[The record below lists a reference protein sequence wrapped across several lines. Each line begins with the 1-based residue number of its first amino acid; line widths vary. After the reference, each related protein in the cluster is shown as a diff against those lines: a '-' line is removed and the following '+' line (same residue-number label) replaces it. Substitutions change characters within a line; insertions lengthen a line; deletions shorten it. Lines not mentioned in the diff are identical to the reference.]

1 MLFIRNCVLPPIFPN
16 GNCHFPFWVMEG
28 GCDVAKLYVLQS
40 YRCCTFCTRK
50 TRGET
55 QFWIELAAPYT
66 LANNN
71 EMNSDD
77 RLPFIIFLTPIS
89 YDGSNRLWRRR
100 LLPSP
105 CSLWRHKQTL
115 VGVIRPLADGKC
127 RRFRQPTEQYR
138 FHRYLCFH
146 CIFCV
151 WVFCILFCTSRVTLS
166 YQNCIHSNSTLRYC
180 EYVLLLTIDK
190 SHFQIR
196 EKGFRDLTNNYYNI
210 LCRTLAKRQ
219 IKHKHTTQKY
229 LCAVPLHDWCG

>member
-1 MLFIRNCVLPPIFPN
+1 MSLDLIFSIVMLNFAVIRSAVLEKMTFEVAIFAS
-16 GNCHFPFWVMEG
+16 FPDIPERKLSLPSWVMEG

-40 YRCCTFCTRK
+40 YHSCTFCKRK
-50 TRGET
+50 NRGET

-89 YDGSNRLWRRR
+89 CDCSNRLWRRR

-105 CSLWRHKQTL
+105 CSLWRHKQTF
-115 VGVIRPLADGKC
+115 VGVIRPLAGGKC
-127 RRFRQPTEQYR
+127 RRFRRATERYR

-151 WVFCILFCTSRVTLS
+151 RVFCILFCTNRVTLS
-166 YQNCIHSNSTLRYC
+166 YQNCFHSNSTLN
-180 EYVLLLTIDK
+180 
-190 SHFQIR
+190 H
-196 EKGFRDLTNNYYNI
+196 N
-210 LCRTLAKRQ
+210 
-219 IKHKHTTQKY
+219 
-229 LCAVPLHDWCG
+229 